1 MPVITHATIDPKQL
15 REAFGHFPSGV
26 AALAAA
32 VDGQRHVLVAS
43 SFTVGV
49 SLDPPLVAVFVQR
62 SSSTWSSLSEA
73 KRIGISVLSVDH
85 AQKCR
90 QLSGRDKSTR
100 FNGIETSATAKG
112 AIRIKGAAAWF
123 ECSIFD
129 VHAAGDHEVV
139 LLLIHDLEVEQKA
152 APLVFHGSRFTQL
165 AAEPAAALVTA

>member
-1 MPVITHATIDPKQL
+1 MSVISHAAIDPKRL

-26 AALAAA
+26 VALAAV

-62 SSSTWSSLSEA
+62 SSSTWTSLSA
-73 KRIGISVLSVDH
+73 ARRIGVSVLSADH
-85 AQKCR
+85 AQECR

-100 FNGIETSATAKG
+100 FNDIKTISSAKG
-112 AIRIKGAAAWF
+112 AIRIERAAAWF

-139 LLLIHDLEVEQKA
+139 LLLIHDLEVEKETP
-152 APLVFHGSRFTQL
+152 PLVFHGSRFTQL
-165 AAEPAAALVTA
+165 AAEPAAGLMSA